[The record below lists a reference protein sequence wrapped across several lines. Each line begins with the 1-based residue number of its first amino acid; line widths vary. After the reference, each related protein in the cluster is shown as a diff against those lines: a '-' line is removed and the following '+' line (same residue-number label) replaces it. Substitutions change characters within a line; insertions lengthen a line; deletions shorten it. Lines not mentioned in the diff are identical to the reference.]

1 MTVASDARAEQVRVL
16 IVEDEPLV
24 GMLLVDLVEDA
35 GFVSVG
41 RAGSA
46 QEALQLAKGE
56 RPTIAILDVNLRG
69 PREGL
74 QVGAEFARQGIALI
88 FISGHF
94 DVQEWSE
101 VRELA
106 PVSVLQ
112 KPFPPAEIV
121 NALKAAA
128 RQGSVSRLGG
138 AE

>member
-1 MTVASDARAEQVRVL
+1 MALREHVEQVRVL

-24 GMLLVDLVEDA
+24 AMLLVDLVEDA
-35 GFVSVG
+35 GFVPVG

-46 QEALQLAKGE
+46 QEALQIAEAE
-56 RPTIAILDVNLRG
+56 RPTIAIVDVNLRG

-74 QVGAEFARQGIALI
+74 KVGAEFARQGIALI

-94 DVQEWSE
+94 DVHQWSE

-121 NALKAAA
+121 KALKAAA
-128 RQGSVSRLGG
+128 GK